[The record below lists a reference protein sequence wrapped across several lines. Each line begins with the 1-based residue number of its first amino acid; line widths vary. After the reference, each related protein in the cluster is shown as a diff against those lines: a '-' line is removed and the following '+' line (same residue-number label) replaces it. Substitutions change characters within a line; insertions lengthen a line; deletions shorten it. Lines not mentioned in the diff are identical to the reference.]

1 MIDKAHRMGVLVA
14 IVVLLSTAAFAPITA
29 AQSTPNSDASVT
41 IGEIT
46 VAPNEPTTDA
56 EVIITPTVTNSES
69 AGGNARL
76 TEVSV
81 RGQSKLNSAD
91 NLGRLGGGDSIE
103 VPLSHTFED
112 PGTHRVVVT
121 ARGTNPDSSV
131 FVVQKSVYI
140 TVEERATDVGVTA
153 KAQSVN
159 GSTGIAAT
167 VTQYGTVA
175 IESGEVQVR
184 ADGEIVDRAPV
195 SNISG
200 SQSQTV
206 SFEGGDIPAGAVT
219 VRAQYRL
226 TDEQQPRT
234 TDTTLRYNPQR
245 AAEMALTGIET
256 TAQGTAY
263 TISGD
268 ASNLG
273 SGDANSV
280 LINVAP
286 TEGLSSN
293 GGYFVGSI
301 ETSEFATFEVTVTA
315 ESTVDE
321 LPVQVNYSVDG
332 EQFSEVVPV
341 DVSERV
347 SSDRNAA
354 RQQPPQNDTSGGLPV
369 TVLAVGALLL
379 VGLAAV
385 IYRWRVQ

>member
-1 MIDKAHRMGVLVA
+1 MFDKAHRTGVLAA
-14 IVVLLSTAAFAPITA
+14 IVVLLSTAALAPVTV
-29 AQSTPNSDASVT
+29 AQSTTNSDASVT
-41 IGEIT
+41 IGEIA
-46 VAPNEPTTDA
+46 VSPENPTTDA
-56 EVIITPTVTNSES
+56 DVIITPTVTNSET

-81 RGQSKLNSAD
+81 RGQSKLNTAD
-91 NLGRLGGGDSIE
+91 NLGRLGAGDSIE
-103 VPLSHTFED
+103 VPLSHTFD
-112 PGTHRVVVT
+112 NPGTHRIVVT

-140 TVEERATDVGVTA
+140 TVKERSTDVGVTA
-153 KAQSVN
+153 NAQSVN

-167 VTQYGTVA
+167 VTQYGTVT
-175 IESGEVQVR
+175 IDSGEVQIR
-184 ADGEIVDRAPV
+184 TDGEIVDRAP
-195 SNISG
+195 ISDIAG

-206 SFEGGDIPAGAVT
+206 TFEGDDIPAGEVS
-219 VRAQYRL
+219 VRAQYLL

-234 TDTTLRYNPQR
+234 TDTTLQYNPQR
-245 AAEMALTGIET
+245 AADMALTGIET
-256 TAQGTAY
+256 TAQGTTY

-280 LINVAP
+280 LIDVAP

-341 DVSERV
+341 DVADSA
-347 SSDRNAA
+347 SNDKNAA
-354 RQQPPQNDTSGGLPV
+354 RPRSQQTDASGGLPV
-369 TVLAVGALLL
+369 TMLAVGTLIL

-385 IYRWRVQ
+385 IYRWRVK